1 MPMTAT
7 TASGDIAKAK
17 VASELK
23 AAVEFLKVESRKMK
37 EYSKKEDAL
46 LPPAQAA
53 AMLGISPQA
62 INKRMREGSLRS
74 YQVFGKT
81 YLAGKQIEE
90 MMVERLKR
98 LLAAG
103 TDKNELEKS
112 IYKKWVVNSKLAKEK
127 RG

>member
-1 MPMTAT
+1 MTAT

>member
-1 MPMTAT
+1 MTAT

-23 AAVEFLKVESRKMK
+23 AAVDYLKSESRKMR
-37 EYSKKEDAL
+37 EYSKKEEAL

-62 INKRMREGSLRS
+62 INKRIREGSLRT

-90 MMVERLKR
+90 MMVERLHR

-112 IYKKWVVNSKLAKEK
+112 IYKKWVVNSKLAKDRK
-127 RG
+127 R

>member
-1 MPMTAT
+1 MTAT
-7 TASGDIAKAK
+7 TVPGDTAKAK
-17 VASELK
+17 ATNELK
-23 AAVEFLKVESRKMK
+23 AAVEFLKAESRKMT
-37 EYSKKEDAL
+37 EYSKKEGAL

-90 MMVERLKR
+90 MMVERLDR

-112 IYKKWVVNSKLAKEK
+112 IYKKWVVNSKLAKK
-127 RG
+127 KKV